1 MKQKI
6 LIESNGKKLYKGN
19 IMNIPV
25 KKSYIIDKSIELFD
39 DDDPCIIHTSFV
51 VKHYAEDLI
60 NIFNNENTDTLHGKD
75 YKQSLDFLDVD
86 NLHAITIKKL

>member
-60 NIFNNENTDTLHGKD
+60 NLFDDENTDTLQGKD
-75 YKQSLDFLDVD
+75 YEEALDFLDIED
-86 NLHAITIKKL
+86 IDAITIKKL